1 MKQQRSYGAHL
12 RNNISKNKP
21 ICMRN
26 FTENNDVN
34 NIEMLYDNTERV
46 SLNFYKVIL
55 RLIYITVF

>member
-46 SLNFYKVIL
+46 S
-55 RLIYITVF
+55 